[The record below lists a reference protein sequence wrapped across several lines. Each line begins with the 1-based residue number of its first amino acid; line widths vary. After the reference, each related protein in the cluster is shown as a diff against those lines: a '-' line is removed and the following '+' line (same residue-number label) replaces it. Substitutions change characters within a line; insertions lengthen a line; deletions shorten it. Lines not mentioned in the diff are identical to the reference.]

1 MKGIFRIFLTSL
13 IFFIAAVP
21 LMAIERQTTTQED
34 QTSLEITVYNS
45 NLGLVKDQRQV
56 KLAAGVQELKFMD
69 VASQIIPT
77 SVSIKSI
84 LEANPFSV
92 LEQNYEYDLL
102 NPRKLMD
109 KYVGKEVKLF
119 TKNPYTEREE
129 MVSATLL
136 ANNENQP
143 VFQIGQD
150 ITFNH
155 PGRILFPEI
164 PKDLIS
170 KPTLIWLLNNTQTH
184 PQKIEALYLTNGI
197 NWKSDYVLV
206 LNAQDTQAGLLGW
219 VTIDNKSGA
228 AYRNAGLK
236 LVAGDIHRVQEDF
249 ARARKPMVASKEAAA
264 PQFKEDSFFEYH
276 IYTLER
282 KTTLKEN
289 QTKQISLLNVDR
301 IPINKEF
308 IYRGLQYYYRSK
320 QGEVISNQKVD
331 VFVHLTNSKE
341 NLLGM
346 PLPKGTVRAY
356 KRDADGSL
364 QLVGEDSIDHTPKD
378 EKIRLKLGEA
388 FDLKAERKQMQWEK
402 IASDTYESAYEISLR
417 NHKKEDVVIRVIEPL
432 PGDWKVLENSHPYTK
447 LDAATIAFD
456 IPVPKDQESKLKY
469 RVRIRF

>member
-1 MKGIFRIFLTSL
+1 MKETLKIFLTPL
-13 IFFIAAVP
+13 LLLMVAAP
-21 LMAIERQTTTQED
+21 LLALDRQVSTQEN
-34 QTSLEITVYNS
+34 QIALEITVYNS

-56 KLAAGVQELKFMD
+56 KLGSGMQELNFMD

-84 LEANPFSV
+84 QEANPFSV
-92 LEQNYEYDLL
+92 MEQNYEYDLL
-102 NPRKLMD
+102 SPRKLMD
-109 KYVGKEVKLF
+109 KYVGKQVKLF

-143 VFQIGQD
+143 VFQIGND

-170 KPTLIWLLNNTQTH
+170 KPTLIWLLDNKTTN
-184 PQKIEALYLTNGI
+184 PQKIEALYLTKGL

-206 LNAQDTQAGLLGW
+206 LDEQDIRAGLSGW

-228 AYRNAGLK
+228 AYRNARLK
-236 LVAGDIHRVQEDF
+236 LVAGDIQRAKEDF
-249 ARARKPMVASKEAAA
+249 VGAKKPMVASKTAAV

-289 QTKQISLLNVDR
+289 QTKQISLLNVQQ
-301 IPINKEF
+301 IPLTKEF
-308 IYRGLQYYYRSK
+308 IYRGSQYYYRNK
-320 QGEVISNQKVD
+320 QGEIISDQKVG
-331 VFVHLTNSKE
+331 VFVQIINSKE
-341 NLLGM
+341 NNLGM

-364 QLVGEDSIDHTPKD
+364 QLVGEDAIDHTPRD

-417 NHKKEDVVIRVIEPL
+417 NHKKEDVVIRVVEPL
-432 PGDWKVLENSHPYTK
+432 PGDWKVLESSQSYTK
-447 LDAATIAFD
+447 LDASTIAFD
-456 IPVPKDQESKLKY
+456 VPVPKDKESKLKY

>member
-1 MKGIFRIFLTSL
+1 MKEIFRIFLTSL

-77 SVSIKSI
+77 SVSIKSV
-84 LEANPFSV
+84 LETNPFSV

-102 NPRKLMD
+102 SPRKLMD

-143 VFQIGQD
+143 VFQVGQD

-206 LNAQDTQAGLLGW
+206 LNAQDTQAGLSGW

-236 LVAGDIHRVQEDF
+236 LVAGDIHRVQEDL
-249 ARARKPMVASKEAAA
+249 ARARKAMVASKEAAA

-301 IPINKEF
+301 IPVNKEF

-331 VFVHLTNSKE
+331 VFIQLTNSKE

-469 RVRIRF
+469 RVRVRF

>member
-1 MKGIFRIFLTSL
+1 MKETFRIFLTSL

-21 LMAIERQTTTQED
+21 LMAIERQTTTQDD

-102 NPRKLMD
+102 SPKKLLD

-164 PKDLIS
+164 PENLIS

-206 LNAQDTQAGLLGW
+206 LNAQDTQAGLSGW

-249 ARARKPMVASKEAAA
+249 ARDRKPMVASKEAAA

-301 IPINKEF
+301 IPVNKEF

-331 VFVHLTNSKE
+331 VFVQLTNSKE

-402 IASDTYESAYEISLR
+402 IASDTYESTYEIFLR

>member
-1 MKGIFRIFLTSL
+1 MKEVCR
-13 IFFIAAVP
+13 IFFIVMLLCYTAFP
-21 LMAIERQTTTQED
+21 LMALERQISTQED
-34 QTSLEITVYNS
+34 QTALEITVYNS
-45 NLGLVKDQRQV
+45 NLGLVKDQRQI
-56 KLAAGVQELKFMD
+56 KLGSGLQELKFMD

-77 SVSIKSI
+77 SVSIKSFQ
-84 LEANPFSV
+84 EADPFLV

-102 NPRKLMD
+102 SPRKLLD

-150 ITFNH
+150 ITFQH

-170 KPTLIWLLNNTQTH
+170 KPTLIWLLKNTSIH
-184 PQKIEALYLTNGI
+184 PQKIEALYLTNGL
-197 NWKSDYVLV
+197 NWKSDYILV
-206 LNAQDTQAGLLGW
+206 LNAQDTQAGLSGW

-228 AYRNAGLK
+228 TYQNVGLK
-236 LVAGDIHRVQEDF
+236 LVAGDINRVQEDF
-249 ARARKPMVASKEAAA
+249 QKAKKVMAASREAAA

-289 QTKQISLLNVDR
+289 QTKQISLLNADR
-301 IPINKEF
+301 IPVSKEF
-308 IYRGLQYYYRSK
+308 IYRGSQYYYRNK
-320 QGEVISNQKVD
+320 QGEVISNQKVG
-331 VFVHLTNSKE
+331 VFVQISNSRDHH
-341 NLLGM
+341 LGM

-356 KRDADGSL
+356 KRDSDGSL
-364 QLVGEDSIDHTPKD
+364 QLVGEDSIEHTPKD

-388 FDLKAERKQMQWEK
+388 FDLKAERKQMLWEK
-402 IASDTYESAYEISLR
+402 IASDTYESAYEVSLR

-447 LDAATIAFD
+447 LDASTIAFD
-456 IPVPKDQESKLKY
+456 LPVPKDKGSKLTY